1 MGRWAGGA
9 GVGWGGRREDGGADG
24 RGAGG
29 QGAASNPRLHTFSTL
44 PTAASSLS
52 LKPVTSRPLTMGS
65 PFAAQADTR
74 AAGPWHTVMYF
85 VGREGKEL
93 DGGEEQ

>member
-1 MGRWAGGA
+1 MGRGGGGGLGGEAGGR
-9 GVGWGGRREDGGADG
+9 GGGWP
-24 RGAGG
+24 GAGG